1 MAYNNNYQAG
11 RRSPGNQIVAAGN
24 GAPAQSGEQK
34 LSAMYL
40 GSGAVNLVKAAI
52 GDEKAAR
59 RVLTTVL
66 TVVQKN
72 PKLQECS
79 MQSVLNA
86 ALDGEVTKNLSLANG
101 EYAIVPYKG
110 TATMQLMVNGIK
122 KMAIRSC
129 AYADTDCYD
138 VREGEFKGYD
148 AKTRRPIIEWITD
161 ADRREELPIVGYYAF
176 YELNDD
182 YNHFFKSLYWTH
194 QQILR
199 HADRYSPAFSLA
211 TWKKL
216 MAGEITGWD
225 AQKLRNGSSWYGE
238 PDDMAHMKMC
248 KKTVIK
254 QLLNDGFAPKEID
267 AMLRQD
273 DAVEQ
278 SGEPIIRP
286 EDIVATFAE
295 APVPAKAENEAEL
308 ESNDPSSAAQSA
320 TPSPQGEGFTGGADF
335 SARPAASVE
344 MTTGTEE
351 RIAAVPAEPRNDGE
365 EAPKRRGR
373 PPKNAESK
381 EQAFSMFDEG

>member
-24 GAPAQSGEQK
+24 GAPAQGGEQK

-40 GSGAVNLVKAAI
+40 GNGAVSLVKAAI

-72 PKLQECS
+72 QKLQECS

-86 ALDGEVTKNLSLANG
+86 ALDGEVSKNLSLANG

-122 KMAIRSC
+122 KMAIRSR

-148 AKTRRPIIEWITD
+148 PKTRRPIVEWITD

-176 YELNDD
+176 YELNDE

-194 QQILR
+194 RQILR
-199 HADRYSPAFSLA
+199 HADRYSKAFSLA
-211 TWKKL
+211 TWEKL

-225 AQKLRNGSSWYGE
+225 AEKLRNGSSWYGE

-248 KKTVIK
+248 KKTVLK

-267 AMLRQD
+267 LVLRQD
-273 DAVEQ
+273 DAEEQ

-286 EDIVATFAE
+286 EDIVATFAA
-295 APVPAKAENEAEL
+295 APVPAKDEGDAEETPEIVEAEQ
-308 ESNDPSSAAQSA
+308 E
-320 TPSPQGEGFTGGADF
+320 PQAEKKPEPETK
-335 SARPAASVE
+335 PAA
-344 MTTGTEE
+344 
-351 RIAAVPAEPRNDGE
+351 
-365 EAPKRRGR
+365 EAPKRGR
-373 PPKNAESK
+373 PRKDAGEK
-381 EQAFSMFDEG
+381 AEQAFSMFDEG